1 MFRQRVPEN
10 SQNWVCRISH
20 FSLILLLWAL
30 QMFFNI
36 GTFCFCLRQVHM
48 FTLPSIIFSVPS
60 TNQMMSCESGKS
72 MYKYKGQTVHLP
84 VVSRSE
90 LLPRQVWAACW
101 NHRPSEVSS
110 PEYKVRAGEIWHLS
124 GALAWMEV
132 GLGRLGNQGP
142 CSFPSHPWGWT
153 PGLRTHTWEV
163 FSCPHPGAAPHRSSS

>member
-72 MYKYKGQTVHLP
+72 MYKYKGQTVHRP

-101 NHRPSEVSS
+101 NHRPSELRLLLMRTS
-110 PEYKVRAGEIWHLS
+110 ES
-124 GALAWMEV
+124 GGSKTSKKTISILCCYWFFFN
-132 GLGRLGNQGP
+132 L
-142 CSFPSHPWGWT
+142 F
-153 PGLRTHTWEV
+153 THIL
-163 FSCPHPGAAPHRSSS
+163 